1 MKLYRRFSLLL
12 LLFSFLIP
20 LNIAYLYFD
29 YYSEIELRVRK
40 NFSSQDNESLLV
52 LFKKNPRIIYTP
64 AVSAQNHL
72 LSLLEVPFFS
82 PCGRILARPQNP
94 VLRC

>member
-1 MKLYRRFSLLL
+1 MKLYRRFSFTL

-20 LNIAYLYFD
+20 FNVACLYFD

-40 NFSSQDNESLLV
+40 NFSTQDEESLLV
-52 LFKKNPRIIYTP
+52 LFKKNPRIIDMP
-64 AVSAQNHL
+64 AVSVQNLL
-72 LSLLEVPFFS
+72 LSLFEVSFFS
-82 PCGRILARPQNP
+82 PCGIILAHPQNP